1 MAGPGVIFRE
11 VHRLQKTVRDLREQI
26 DRFPHQLKAQKTK
39 VARHEQMLQEAQD
52 ALKRLKVKTHERE
65 VTLKGKHQQ
74 IKKYE
79 DQQRGATSSKEYEAF
94 KHEIDHAR
102 QECDQLEEEILTAL
116 GEIDEK
122 TAALPELEKAL
133 AQARQ
138 EATRFEATAKER
150 QGALQQALAVAQQQL
165 KETET
170 QIPPNI
176 RAQYDR
182 VVQARGADAL
192 TPARDKAC
200 GACSTELTA
209 QTVNDL
215 LVGAFVVCKSC
226 GRILYAPA

>member
-1 MAGPGVIFRE
+1 MAGPAAIFRE

-26 DRFPHQLKAQKTK
+26 DRFPYQLKAQKAK
-39 VARHEQMLQEAQD
+39 VARHEQALQEGQE
-52 ALKRLKVKTHERE
+52 ALKRLKVKTHELE

-74 IKKYE
+74 SKKYE
-79 DQQRGATSSKEYEAF
+79 DQQRGATSSKEYDAF
-94 KHEIDHAR
+94 KTEITHAR

-116 GEIDEK
+116 GEIDDK

-133 AQARQ
+133 AQVRQ

-150 QGALQQALAVAQQQL
+150 QAALQRALADAQQQL

-170 QIPPNI
+170 QIPANI
-176 RAQYDR
+176 RPHYDR
-182 VVQARGADAL
+182 VVQAMAADAL
-192 TPARDKAC
+192 SPARDKAC

-215 LVGAFVVCKSC
+215 LVGAFVVCKTC